1 MEHQPSCSQAR
12 PNRIFSLSGH
22 MQLPSTVQYPI
33 PLHTCH
39 KMSANV
45 CFFESSTPQNRCTH
59 TCSCT
64 YILARRQL
72 WLQYLLG
79 GRVYW
84 ACRKRTVETAM
95 LVCAYTRALHAP
107 GDGIGTTSERHSPT
121 IRQTQIDYKK
131 TQPRGLPA
139 MSGTIVQA
147 LSMLTF
153 VASPESVAL
162 TLP

>member
-1 MEHQPSCSQAR
+1 MCLGVVRHLDIYAIVELFTGSAESDLLTIRAYAAAVYR
-12 PNRIFSLSGH
+12 
-22 MQLPSTVQYPI
+22 TVSDTAA
-33 PLHTCH
+33 H
-39 KMSANV
+39 
-45 CFFESSTPQNRCTH
+45 
-59 TCSCT
+59 
-64 YILARRQL
+64 
-72 WLQYLLG
+72 LLG

-107 GDGIGTTSERHSPT
+107 
-121 IRQTQIDYKK
+121 
-131 TQPRGLPA
+131 A

-153 VASPESVAL
+153 VASPEAVAL